1 MSGGGQM
8 ATATQQP
15 SGPVYGGIP
24 VGNAYAQPQQQM
36 VQQGGF
42 MNMPQRTN
50 VDSMPFRNQSMD
62 EGMVGPGYNQAQTQ
76 QFGALGIA
84 GLQNNLPPALGM
96 PSSNMG
102 GMGGQGGGTDVI
114 VHGMPLNAQQGMGGL
129 QQMPMQ
135 QMDQLQQQTVQQRY
149 AANPDSLK

>member
-36 VQQGGF
+36 VQQMGQQGGF
-42 MNMPQRTN
+42 MPTRTN
-50 VDSMPFRNQSMD
+50 IDSMPFRNQSMD

-84 GLQNNLPPALGM
+84 GLQNNLPPSLGM
-96 PSSNMG
+96 PSSN
-102 GMGGQGGGTDVI
+102 MGGQGGGTDVI
-114 VHGMPLNAQQGMGGL
+114 VHGMPVNAQQGMGGL

-135 QMDQLQQQTVQQRY
+135 QMGQMQNMLRQ
-149 AANPDSLK
+149 NMDSATY

>member
-1 MSGGGQM
+1 MSGGGQV

-15 SGPVYGGIP
+15 QGGQTYGGMP
-24 VGNAYAQPQQQM
+24 VGNVYAQPQQQM

-62 EGMVGPGYNQAQTQ
+62 EGMVGPGYNQARTQ
-76 QFGALGIA
+76 QLGALGIA

-96 PSSNMG
+96 PSSN
-102 GMGGQGGGTDVI
+102 MGGQGGGTDVI

-135 QMDQLQQQTVQQRY
+135 QMGQMQNMLRQ
-149 AANPDSLK
+149 NMDSATY

>member
-1 MSGGGQM
+1 MAGGGQV

-15 SGPVYGGIP
+15 QGGQTYGGMP
-24 VGNAYAQPQQQM
+24 VGNVYAQPQQQM

-62 EGMVGPGYNQAQTQ
+62 EGMVYPGYNQSQTP
-76 QFGALGIA
+76 LGIA

-96 PSSNMG
+96 PDGNMSEFG
-102 GMGGQGGGTDVI
+102 GHGGGTDVI

-135 QMDQLQQQTVQQRY
+135 QMGQLQQQLAGAPT
-149 AANPDSLK
+149 ASNPYILQ